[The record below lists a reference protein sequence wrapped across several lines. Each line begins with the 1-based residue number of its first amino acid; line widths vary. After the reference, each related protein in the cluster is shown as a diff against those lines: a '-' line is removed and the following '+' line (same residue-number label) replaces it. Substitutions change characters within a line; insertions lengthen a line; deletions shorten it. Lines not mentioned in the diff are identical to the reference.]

1 MTCSIAQ
8 PFRVAPLPKI
18 SSLNDFSK
26 QAAHLQLSQT
36 SPIQQFSNNFNIG
49 ITGSSLSQYII
60 NPTPKLIFN
69 HPIPSTN
76 VVSACDVMTI
86 KPNKTKNSSDVSIQ
100 NSEAQNTADVSGN
113 EQDSEKE
120 LWVYGLLANGRISSF
135 NYFSRN
141 PNNENESISV
151 TTVKQEQK
159 IANLKILSPKNVLI
173 VFENGTFCVYNLQDK
188 KEVSFTNISYGNLYF
203 SHFFQSENSRKNFL
217 MTLTEV
223 SSDKPGIVFKLHE
236 IFIKNDV
243 VSVVELQ
250 STVLESFTKIGN
262 SNKMFYNSGKFYQ
275 LVASKIEV
283 YSILPTFTRQHDSID
298 LSTLITT
305 DADLEYASLKPTAP
319 NRCLLSCQNKIYL
332 LDLLHKALLFTKEL
346 SANVKSFQILQA
358 GVLQFNQGSSTL
370 ALGVSTKHGATHSSF
385 LDVVNI
391 NVGSGTLKEALGKSF
406 LKNSANK
413 TEGPQFK
420 TLLKPLGSN
429 GIPKQGVTPDLTLIY
444 KDLVSQSSNA
454 ENFDKTFFTELRIDP
469 AKGYYDESTDRF
481 LNNAQFIEALCETTL
496 TSFISKK
503 QSPKVFTYLLTHPYF
518 PHSKTS
524 KLLSKLKFDPRLF
537 KQCIVSCP
545 ALPIDELM
553 EELFSVENDEI
564 LLELTLRILQDFNKE
579 EIKNSIKI
587 MSRLSVNN
595 FITFV
600 LNYKSI
606 KNIQD
611 NNIIETMPQIV
622 QLLTLVLDSIGIFQL
637 DLPLLKRLSKFL
649 IKNIQIVETN
659 DLLLNL
665 LDNNSNF
672 AANGSLGFSANTTF
686 NSKKQNSKKLSS
698 DKYVPNYSIETLQY

>member
-36 SPIQQFSNNFNIG
+36 SPIQQFSNSFNIG
-49 ITGSSLSQYII
+49 ISGSSLSQYII

-86 KPNKTKNSSDVSIQ
+86 KPSKNKNS
-100 NSEAQNTADVSGN
+100 ADVSVQNGETQN
-113 EQDSEKE
+113 AADLSEAEEESEKE
-120 LWVYGLLANGRISSF
+120 LWVYGLLANGRITSF
-135 NYFSRN
+135 NYFTRN
-141 PNNENESISV
+141 PNNENENISV

-159 IANLKILSPKNVLI
+159 IANLKILTAKNVLI
-173 VFENGTFCVYNLQDK
+173 VFENGTFCVYNFQDE
-188 KEVSFTNISYGNLYF
+188 KENSFTNLSYGSLYF
-203 SHFFQSENSRKNFL
+203 SHFFQSENNRKNFL

-236 IFIKNDV
+236 IIIKKDV

-250 STVLESFTKIGN
+250 STVLESFTKIET
-262 SNKMFYNSGKFYQ
+262 SNRLFYNSGKFYQ
-275 LVASKIEV
+275 LVNSKIEI
-283 YSILPTFTRQHDSID
+283 YSLLPTFTKQHQSID
-298 LSTLITT
+298 ISSLIST
-305 DADLEYASLKPTAP
+305 DSDLEYCSLTPIAP

-346 SANVKSFQILQA
+346 STNVKSFQILQT
-358 GVLQFNQGSSTL
+358 GVLQSNQGSNTL
-370 ALGVSTKHGATHSSF
+370 ALGVSTKHGATYSSF
-385 LDVVNI
+385 IDVVSI
-391 NVGSGTLKEALGKSF
+391 DVGSGTLKEALGKSF
-406 LKNSANK
+406 LKSSNTS
-413 TEGPQFK
+413 EVLVFK
-420 TLLKPLGSN
+420 TLLKPLESKGSQN
-429 GIPKQGVTPDLTLIY
+429 PDANLDLTSIY
-444 KDLVSQSSNA
+444 QALVSQSSNA
-454 ENFDKTFFTELRIDP
+454 DKFDETFFSKLNVDP

-496 TSFISKK
+496 TNFISKK
-503 QSPKVFTYLLTHPYF
+503 QSPKAFTYLLTHPYF

-553 EELFSVENDEI
+553 EELFSVENDEL

-579 EIKNSIKI
+579 EIKSSIKV
-587 MSRLSVNN
+587 MSRLSVKN

-622 QLLTLVLDSIGIFQL
+622 QLLALVLDSIGIFQL

-649 IKNIQIVETN
+649 VKNIQIVETN

-686 NSKKQNSKKLSS
+686 NSKKQNSKKSS
-698 DKYVPNYSIETLQY
+698 NDKYIPNYSIETLQY